1 MGGADLGLLAEVVL
15 GRNRLLELAGP
26 GLLGR
31 QGLFSLGLGRR
42 QLLVAGRRVGSG
54 SGELSLLGLQLL
66 DLSRVVAGREARDRE
81 QGGQGDDGTTDG
93 VEKVHVGSPLRTQ

>member
-31 QGLFSLGLGRR
+31 QGLFSLRRRRHQVLVVERDVTRHLG
-42 QLLVAGRRVGSG
+42 QPGV
-54 SGELSLLGLQLL
+54 LGLQVRDLL
-66 DLSRVVAGREARDRE
+66 TVAGREARDGE